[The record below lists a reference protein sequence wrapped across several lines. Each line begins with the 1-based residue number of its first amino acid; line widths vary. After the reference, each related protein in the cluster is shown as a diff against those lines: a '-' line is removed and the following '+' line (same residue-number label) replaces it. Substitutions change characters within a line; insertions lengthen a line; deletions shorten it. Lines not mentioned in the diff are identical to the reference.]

1 MIRGSKKHP
10 DFNFGDYQKQTHPI
24 GGIVLNYLS
33 GMSQEARIGYLC
45 YQAARRQLAPEEE
58 CELTWNI
65 ANDPEI
71 IALIEIEALLKEMS
85 GK

>member
-58 CELTWNI
+58 CELLGYGRPGTYRVS
-65 ANDPEI
+65 ND
-71 IALIEIEALLKEMS
+71 AGGGLVAKVDQ
-85 GK
+85 